1 MPEDIKT
8 RPANCQTLHDLQP
21 CLVSAPSDYPI
32 HIHLHHPD
40 HTAAYNIIYSRTLS
54 RSLTFT

>member
-1 MPEDIKT
+1 MSEDIKT

-21 CLVSAPSDYPI
+21 CLVSAPSDGPI

-40 HTAAYNIIYSRTLS
+40 NTICL
-54 RSLTFT
+54 